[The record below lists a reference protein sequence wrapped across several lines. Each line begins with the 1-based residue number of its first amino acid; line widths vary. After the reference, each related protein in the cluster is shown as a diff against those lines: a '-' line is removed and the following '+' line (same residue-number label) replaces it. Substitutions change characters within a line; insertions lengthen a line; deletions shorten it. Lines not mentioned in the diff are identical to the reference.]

1 MYISIFSDEL
11 AMDVTKG
18 LPIIK
23 SWGLDA
29 VDFRGRIFGKAIE
42 KLNDTELKQLRT
54 LVDENEMSVGC
65 LQSSLAKVHWPDAN
79 RQKEEAE
86 KLEGLIRAADA
97 LDCRLVRSFF
107 YWQPPKEEQGRL
119 AIQPDVLQ
127 KTADMFAP
135 LAERARAAELA
146 ITFENCGVTPDEVFA
161 MLDILDVPE
170 WGMAWDVANTWICDE
185 RKTDEEAYIRRM
197 LARSKLV
204 HVKANGC
211 VVPQDD
217 DLIPYAKVLKAC
229 HDAGI
234 RGPVSVETHNADKSI
249 TDEEQ
254 SRRVVEAVR
263 RAWPPAASTAKG
275 RPVEAIK
282 RDWHDQPVG
291 FLVVGLGMGHE
302 NSKKV
307 MAASGC
313 KLVGVADLVEERAR
327 RSGEEFDV
335 PFTTDYRSM
344 LDRDDVEVVY
354 VVTET
359 GNHAEVALE
368 ALKAGKHVLTT
379 KPMEATLA
387 ACDEMLACSKEKQV
401 LLGVDFGSR
410 FQTIPLTLKKA
421 VADGFFG
428 DLLSGECFLKILR
441 TMAYFKENGGW
452 RGTRKLDGG
461 GVFSN
466 QAIHHIDQLAFT
478 VGVPSRVRASLWTQT
493 HEIEAEDL
501 SSAVWEYENGM
512 VITLGATSSYPQAT
526 WYTRVE
532 LAGRDGAYA
541 HAHGGPF
548 GKGWTKWYK
557 DGEWSEE
564 GPTEVKSEWLNAPD
578 NFAAAVRVGAPLVC
592 DGQDARRS
600 QSILDA
606 MYRSAY
612 ESDGGWVEV
621 NRG

>member
-1 MYISIFSDEL
+1 
-11 AMDVTKG
+11 MDVTEG
-18 LPIIK
+18 VPIIK

-42 KLNDTELKQLRT
+42 KLSDTELKQLRA

-65 LQSSLAKVHWPDAN
+65 LQSSLAKVHWPDAD
-79 RQKEEAE
+79 RQKAEAE
-86 KLEGLIRAADA
+86 KLEGVIRAADA
-97 LDCRLVRSFF
+97 LNCRLVRSFF
-107 YWQPPKEEQGRL
+107 YWQPPKDERGRL
-119 AIQPDVLQ
+119 AIQPDALQ

-135 LAERARAAELA
+135 LAERAKAAGLTL
-146 ITFENCGVTPDEVFA
+146 TFENCGVTPDEVFA
-161 MLDILDVPE
+161 MLDIINVPA
-170 WGMAWDVANTWICDE
+170 WGMAWDVANTWRCDE
-185 RKTDEEAYIRRM
+185 RLADEDAYIRRM
-197 LARSKLV
+197 LSRSKLV
-204 HVKANGC
+204 HIKASGC
-211 VVPQDD
+211 VIPQAEGEA
-217 DLIPYAKVLKAC
+217 LIPYAKVLKAC

-234 RGPVSVETHNADKSI
+234 KGPISAETHNPNKTV

-254 SRRVVEAVR
+254 SRRVVEAIK

-275 RPVEAIK
+275 RPVTAIK
-282 RDWHDQPVG
+282 REWHDNPVG
-291 FLVVGLGMGHE
+291 FMVVGLGMGHE

-307 MAASGC
+307 RAASGC
-313 KLVGVADLVEERAR
+313 KLVAVADLVEERAK
-327 RSGEEFDV
+327 RSGEEFGV

-387 ACDEMLACSKEKQV
+387 ACDKMIALAEEKKV
-401 LLGVDFGSR
+401 LLGVDFGRR
-410 FQTIPLTLKKA
+410 FEAGPLTLKRA

-428 DLLSGECFLKILR
+428 DLLSGDCFLKILR

-466 QAIHHIDQLAFT
+466 QAIHHIDEVAFI
-478 VGVPSRVRASLWTQT
+478 VGVPARVRASIWTQT

-501 SSAVWEYENGM
+501 GSAAWEYDNGL
-512 VITLGATSSYPQAT
+512 VITFGATSSYPQAT
-526 WYTRVE
+526 WYTRIE
-532 LAGRDGAYA
+532 LAGKDGAYA

-548 GKGWTKWYK
+548 GKGWTRWYK
-557 DGEWSEE
+557 DGNWSEDAPVSLE
-564 GPTEVKSEWLNAPD
+564 PEWLNAPD
-578 NFAAAVRVGAPLVC
+578 NFAAAIRVGAPLVC
-592 DGQDARRS
+592 DGRDGRRT

-612 ESDGGWVEV
+612 DTNGGWVDV
-621 NRG
+621 DSGC